1 VAWKSLGA
9 FPQDN
14 VSAHVE
20 QGKEQKRFQRVLK
33 AGLFCSI
40 LTLEDR
46 NRGGVF
52 AEKLNGG
59 NTMDESDV
67 YKAKE
72 AVQTAMKNGSIKLVV
87 IIGVVLAGIVLLNP
101 WAQIGAGERGIVL
114 NFGAVQ
120 QNVMGEGLH
129 FRIPIMQKVVPMD
142 VKVQKATTDAAAASS
157 DLQDVSSTVAINYHI
172 IPDKAHVVYQSIG
185 IHFKE
190 RIIDPAVQEVVKAV
204 TAKYTAEELITKRPA
219 VSDAMKVTLTE
230 RLMLHNIAVDAFSIV
245 GFSFS
250 KIFMEAI
257 ESKQT
262 AEQLALKAKRDLDR
276 IKIEAE
282 QKITAAQAEAES
294 LRLQRANIS
303 LDLIELR
310 KVEANLRAIDKW
322 NGILPQVT
330 GGGAVPF
337 IGVGDLQ
344 KR

>member
-1 VAWKSLGA
+1 
-9 FPQDN
+9 
-14 VSAHVE
+14 
-20 QGKEQKRFQRVLK
+20 
-33 AGLFCSI
+33 
-40 LTLEDR
+40 
-46 NRGGVF
+46 
-52 AEKLNGG
+52 
-59 NTMDESDV
+59 MDEKDI
-67 YKAKE
+67 YMAKE
-72 AVQTAMKNGSIKLVV
+72 AMQSAMKKGPLRLVL
-87 IIGVVLAGIVLLNP
+87 IIGAILVGFMFLQP
-101 WAQIGAGERGIVL
+101 WVQIGAGERGIVL

-120 QNVMGEGLH
+120 YKVLDEGLH
-129 FRIPIMQKVVPMD
+129 FRVPLMQEIIRVD
-142 VKVQKATTDAAAASS
+142 VKVQKAETAAAAASA

-172 IPDKAHVVYQSIG
+172 ITDKANIVYQSIG

-190 RIIDPAVQEVVKAV
+190 RIIDPAVLEVVKAV

-219 VSDAMKVTLTE
+219 VSDAMKLSLTE
-230 RLMLHNIAVDAFSIV
+230 RLLEHNIAVDAFSIV

-282 QKITAAQAEAES
+282 QTITAAKAEAES

-303 LDLIELR
+303 ADLIELR
-310 KVEANLRAIDKW
+310 KIEANLKAIDKW

-337 IGVGDLQ
+337 IGIGDIQ

>member
-1 VAWKSLGA
+1 MDPRDINSAKDAMRAAMRRGPKRSLLIIVA
-9 FPQDN
+9 
-14 VSAHVE
+14 
-20 QGKEQKRFQRVLK
+20 
-33 AGLFCSI
+33 
-40 LTLEDR
+40 
-46 NRGGVF
+46 
-52 AEKLNGG
+52 
-59 NTMDESDV
+59 
-67 YKAKE
+67 
-72 AVQTAMKNGSIKLVV
+72 V
-87 IIGVVLAGIVLLNP
+87 IIGFLFLNP
-101 WAQIGAGERGIVL
+101 WVQVGAGERGVVL

-120 QNVMGEGLH
+120 KDVLGEGLH
-129 FRIPIMQKVVPMD
+129 FRIPIMQRVVRVD
-142 VKVQKATTDAAAASS
+142 VKVQKAQTDAAAASS

-172 IPDKAHVVYQSIG
+172 IPDKANIVYQSIG
-185 IHFKE
+185 IQFKE

-219 VSDAMKVTLTE
+219 VSDAMKLLLTE
-230 RLMLHNIAVDAFSIV
+230 RLLEHNIAVDAFSIV

-282 QKITAAQAEAES
+282 QKITAARAEAES

-303 LDLIELR
+303 TDLIELR
-310 KVEANLRAIDKW
+310 KIEANLRAIDKW

-330 GGGAVPF
+330 GAGAVPF
-337 IGVGDLQ
+337 IGVGETP